1 MCTLIGRVPRQEDN
15 VVENLPV
22 DRSDV
27 VVRPGRKVV
36 ADLASLDGD
45 DLVVVGPGPPVELE
59 ELRAKI
65 GAF

>member
-1 MCTLIGRVPRQEDN
+1 M
-15 VVENLPV
+15 VENLPV